1 MSHHHFSHRLGAP
14 QCSNRWCFIP
24 AAFTSSV
31 PSSPSLRSGG
41 GFLKRKMT
49 TELCDLYTEHK
60 KSMYIWIYEYTH
72 IIWINTYHMYIHTSY
87 YVYIVLHCINTYND
101 AHISIH
107 VYIHSI
113 TFYTSTCGWWSRLC
127 DSFWRVF
134 TQRKPFK
141 SPWMLNT
148 SPLEHQ
154 WAHIAIFCIKTSASL
169 TDHFDPYP
177 LNFCWTEIHRLIIIF
192 AIWWPCVGQSLLS
205 FHSESSQRWPMMITM
220 SNTTPQ
226 VINQH
231 GFGVWTLLGVFPV
244 YHRIPN
250 FQTDH
255 VTSHETP
262 KNLAGESHEKA
273 TVDPHEIWKSAG
285 ASSFAVSPQRNRRG
299 APGRPKAICV
309 QASTD
314 QGKMCLSTSPISRGT
329 ILSQDLK

>member
-1 MSHHHFSHRLGAP
+1 MSHHHFSYRLGAP

-60 KSMYIWIYEYTH
+60 KTMYIWIYEYTH
-72 IIWINTYHMYIHTSY
+72 IIWINTYQMYIHTSY

-101 AHISIH
+101 AHISIR

-113 TFYTSTCGWWSRLC
+113 TFYTSTCGWWSRFC
-127 DSFWRVF
+127 DSFWSVF

-148 SPLEHQ
+148 SRLEHQ
-154 WAHIAIFCIKTSASL
+154 WAHIAIFIKTSASL

-205 FHSESSQRWPMMITM
+205 FHSENHYFQYNPASHQPTWLWSLNTARGFSRISSYTQF
-220 SNTTPQ
+220 SD
-226 VINQH
+226 
-231 GFGVWTLLGVFPV
+231 GSC
-244 YHRIPN
+244 YIPW
-250 FQTDH
+250 
-255 VTSHETP
+255 TP
-262 KNLAGESHEKA
+262 KKSGWWITRKKPRLIPMKSEKA
-273 TVDPHEIWKSAG
+273 PAPRLSQFRHKETAVVRLVDP
-285 ASSFAVSPQRNRRG
+285 RL
-299 APGRPKAICV
+299 CV